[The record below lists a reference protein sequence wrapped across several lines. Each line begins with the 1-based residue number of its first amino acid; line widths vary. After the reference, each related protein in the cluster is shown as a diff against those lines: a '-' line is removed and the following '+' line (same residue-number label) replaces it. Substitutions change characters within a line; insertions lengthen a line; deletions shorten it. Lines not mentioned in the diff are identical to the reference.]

1 MTKSASEQY
10 KNASSSLEKAS
21 IKITEWV
28 GTPLSLVVHTIIF
41 LSFGLILALG
51 ADFNRVLLIWNT
63 MVSLEAIYLALFIQM
78 TVNRNTESLED
89 VGEDI
94 EEIQED
100 VAGVEGDIDRIQEDV
115 EDLGEDVE
123 DISEDMDKIQEDD
136 EEEETIDMNQID
148 KHLQAI
154 VTDLET
160 LKRDISLLK
169 TKNTTP

>member
-1 MTKSASEQY
+1 MTKPASDQLKDAVGIE
-10 KNASSSLEKAS
+10 KISLKL
-21 IKITEWV
+21 TEWV
-28 GTPLSLVVHTIIF
+28 GTPASIVAHTIFFIGAF
-41 LSFGLILALG
+41 TLFFFGISFDKILL
-51 ADFNRVLLIWNT
+51 VLT
-63 MVSLEAIYLALFIQM
+63 TVVSLEAIYLSLFIQM

-115 EDLGEDVE
+115 EDLGEEVE
-123 DISEDMDKIQEDD
+123 DISEDMDKIQEEENED
-136 EEEETIDMNQID
+136 ESIDVNQID

-160 LKRDISLLK
+160 LKKDINLLK
-169 TKNTTP
+169 SKNASN

>member
-1 MTKSASEQY
+1 MTKPAIDPL
-10 KNASSSLEKAS
+10 KNASALEKAS

-28 GTPLSLVVHTIIF
+28 GTPASVVVHTLIF
-41 LSFGLILALG
+41 IAFGTLLALG
-51 ADFNRVLLIWNT
+51 ADFNKVILIWNT
-63 MVSLEAIYLALFIQM
+63 TVSLEAIYLALFIQM

-115 EDLGEDVE
+115 EDLGEEVE
-123 DISEDMDKIQEDD
+123 DISEDMDKIQD
-136 EEEETIDMNQID
+136 EEEGEETIDINQID

-154 VTDLET
+154 VNDLET

-169 TKNTTP
+169 TKSTTL

>member
-1 MTKSASEQY
+1 MTKSSLDQY
-10 KNASSSLEKAS
+10 KNVAVIERISLKL
-21 IKITEWV
+21 TEWV
-28 GTPLSLVVHTIIF
+28 GTPASIVAHTVFFIVTFLLYFLGVSFDKILLVLTTV
-41 LSFGLILALG
+41 
-51 ADFNRVLLIWNT
+51 
-63 MVSLEAIYLALFIQM
+63 VSLEAIYLSLFIQM

-136 EEEETIDMNQID
+136 EEGEEAIDINQID

-154 VTDLET
+154 VNDLET

-169 TKNTTP
+169 TKNTTL